1 MTQDSFWNIMQSL
14 EDSEFDTESDDE
26 AGAGDS
32 EDSDVE
38 SDDPTRS
45 GVESKEDSEGV
56 DVETDEEAP
65 TVLSGETER
74 DEDSDSSEDVPI
86 ASQR

>member
-1 MTQDSFWNIMQSL
+1 M
-14 EDSEFDTESDDE
+14 
-26 AGAGDS
+26 
-32 EDSDVE
+32 
-38 SDDPTRS
+38 
-45 GVESKEDSEGV
+45 ESKEDLEGV